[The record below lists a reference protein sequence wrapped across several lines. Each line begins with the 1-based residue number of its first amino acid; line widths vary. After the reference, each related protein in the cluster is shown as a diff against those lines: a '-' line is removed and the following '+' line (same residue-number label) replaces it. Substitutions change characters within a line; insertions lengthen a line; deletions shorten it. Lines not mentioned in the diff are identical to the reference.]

1 MADEFKFAIVGSG
14 NIGGTYA
21 TAVGKVPGASV
32 VGIVSRSG
40 ARPKGVS
47 DDTPVAPSLRELSVP
62 YDAVILATPNGA
74 HHKGAIEAAKLGKH
88 VLTEKV
94 LDITIEA
101 MDSMTAACEKAGVK
115 LGVSFQR
122 RVSPDNIAVKKL
134 LDQGA
139 LGRVF
144 AADLNVK
151 FFRDQAYYDSAPYRG
166 GKAIDG
172 GGPFIQQAAHN
183 VDILC
188 WFFGLP
194 DKVVSML
201 GTFVHNIEGED
212 HGAALLRYPNGM
224 IGTLIASTAT
234 KPGFA
239 AKLEIFGEKGAV
251 ILENDVISTW
261 DVEGVENPSKTKDFK
276 VHSGASNAAVSETE
290 GHETIISDF
299 IAAVRENRD
308 PIVPPS
314 SARMATE
321 LVLRIY
327 AKDIK

>member
-1 MADEFKFAIVGSG
+1 MADTFRFVIVGSG

-21 TAVGKVPGASV
+21 TAVGKVPGACV
-32 VGIVSRSG
+32 AGVVSRGG
-40 ARPKGVS
+40 ARPAGVS
-47 DDTPVAPSLRELSVP
+47 EEAPVAPSLAKIAVP
-62 YDAVILATPNGA
+62 FDAVILATPNGA
-74 HHKGAIEAAKLGKH
+74 HHTGALEAAALGKH

-94 LDITIEA
+94 LDIKVDA
-101 MDSMTAACEKAGVK
+101 MDAMTKACLDAGVK

-122 RVSPDNIAVKKL
+122 RVSPDNLAVKKL
-134 LDQGA
+134 LDAGA
-139 LGRVF
+139 LGRIF

-151 FFRDQAYYDSAPYRG
+151 FYRDQTYYDSAPYRG
-166 GKAIDG
+166 GRDLDG

-201 GTFVHNIEGED
+201 GTFVHEIEGED
-212 HGAALLRYPNGM
+212 HGAALLRYPDGM
-224 IGTLIASTAT
+224 IGTLIASTST
-234 KPGFA
+234 KPGFPA
-239 AKLEIFGEKGAV
+239 TLEIFGEKGTL

-261 DVEGVENPSKTKDFK
+261 EVAGVENPSQAAGFK

-290 GHETIISDF
+290 GHETIIRDF
-299 IAAVRENRD
+299 IAAVREDRD
-308 PIVPPS
+308 PIVPPA

-327 AKDIK
+327 AADIK